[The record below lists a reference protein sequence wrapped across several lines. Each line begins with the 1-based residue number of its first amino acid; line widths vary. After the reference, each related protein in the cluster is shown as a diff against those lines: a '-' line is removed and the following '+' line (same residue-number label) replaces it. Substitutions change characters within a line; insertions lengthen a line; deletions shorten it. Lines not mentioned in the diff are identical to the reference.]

1 MGVVA
6 KVLTTCCP
14 MIFECEAVKLAY
26 PRAAGDAGSWHLSA
40 VKPPTI
46 IRLSLQP
53 ERWRLDASMSGEEI
67 ARELERMVFTAA
79 RGWTRAVR
87 IDREVR
93 DMLVR
98 ALRLAHG

>member
-1 MGVVA
+1 
-6 KVLTTCCP
+6 
-14 MIFECEAVKLAY
+14 
-26 PRAAGDAGSWHLSA
+26 
-40 VKPPTI
+40 
-46 IRLSLQP
+46 
-53 ERWRLDASMSGEEI
+53 MSGEEI

-79 RGWTRAVR
+79 REWTRTVR